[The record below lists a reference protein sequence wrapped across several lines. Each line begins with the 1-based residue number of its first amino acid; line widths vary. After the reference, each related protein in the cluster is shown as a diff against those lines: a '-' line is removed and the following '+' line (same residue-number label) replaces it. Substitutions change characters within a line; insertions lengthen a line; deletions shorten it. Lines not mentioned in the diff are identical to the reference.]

1 MMTTVMRRLRRSV
14 LADGF
19 GLALVLACGLF
30 LAAGTF
36 TLLRDRSA
44 SPRPSAAA
52 LALDHPAAAVGPA
65 VACCLLPRR

>member
-1 MMTTVMRRLRRSV
+1 MLSTVIERLRRSA

-30 LAAGTF
+30 LAAGGF
-36 TLLRDRSA
+36 TLLRGRSA
-44 SPRPSAAA
+44 PLRSHAAA